1 MGQKNYSPVVQGESF
16 CRPVRTSGP
25 VHTCESRKSDAPLA
39 RHSVRSR
46 VPAAVLLVP
55 LADLVAPKPG
65 SYTTADRRCR
75 WGPLACCN
83 FPALSAGAP
92 IERRVAGGGRG
103 RRQMLFWWVAASSS
117 HFGVAGGGGT
127 ARARP
132 GR

>member
-83 FPALSAGAP
+83 FPALSRDYFPARFAVLP
-92 IERRVAGGGRG
+92 WIRHRRRILVRDNYSANDSNG
-103 RRQMLFWWVAASSS
+103 LPSN
-117 HFGVAGGGGT
+117 T
-127 ARARP
+127 DL
-132 GR
+132 